1 MSVCVGIRIENIPQ
15 PDVCLKL
22 WAEPREQIMGGR
34 LLSQAET
41 RMLETLWAD
50 FLKKNEDRINGETF
64 NVNRDITFKQ

>member
-34 LLSQAET
+34 LLS
-41 RMLETLWAD
+41 
-50 FLKKNEDRINGETF
+50 
-64 NVNRDITFKQ
+64 